1 MDDVSAPDESRAGPG
16 GPTDE
21 PPTLPLI
28 PYDPDPGIVD
38 AGAVRNTVLQLV
50 AQVATLV
57 FSGGLT
63 LYLVRALG
71 ARSYG
76 VYSIAVSVGALA
88 LFPALAGL
96 PLAVSRY
103 VADHRD
109 SAARV
114 RQIYRLG
121 LMMQIPVA
129 SLVGLVVFAIA
140 GPISAAYGHADLVWP
155 IRWIALSVIGQA
167 MYGYLNAVGSSLLRS
182 SVAMWMAI
190 TESAAEAGFGI
201 ALVAV
206 GAGAAGAALGKL
218 LGYVVATAAGSYLI
232 WRIIRARQPV
242 RQRQGAVTARSM
254 LRYAGVMFVVDI
266 AWSAIAQIDVLLI
279 GALISTAAVGSFAAV
294 LRVLTVVGY
303 VGAAVAASIAPRLS
317 LAGPGPDVRAFE
329 RALRYLLIVQGATIA
344 PMIVWAHPVTELLLG
359 SGYHSA
365 AEIMRVL
372 SIYSF
377 VGAPASMITLAVTYL
392 GEARRRLPIMVI
404 TLTLG
409 IAATY
414 FLIKWLGVI
423 GAAVGDDAVIVVYV
437 FAHFRIAATLIDI
450 DLRSLTRSLLATI
463 AAATAMAAVLY
474 SIGTSELT
482 LVDWAAGIVGGVA
495 GYTAVLLLM
504 GELTVAELTAV
515 SARLLRRGRG

>member
-1 MDDVSAPDESRAGPG
+1 
-16 GPTDE
+16 
-21 PPTLPLI
+21 
-28 PYDPDPGIVD
+28 
-38 AGAVRNTVLQLV
+38 
-50 AQVATLV
+50 
-57 FSGGLT
+57 
-63 LYLVRALG
+63 
-71 ARSYG
+71 
-76 VYSIAVSVGALA
+76 
-88 LFPALAGL
+88 
-96 PLAVSRY
+96 
-103 VADHRD
+103 
-109 SAARV
+109 
-114 RQIYRLG
+114 
-121 LMMQIPVA
+121 
-129 SLVGLVVFAIA
+129 
-140 GPISAAYGHADLVWP
+140 
-155 IRWIALSVIGQA
+155 
-167 MYGYLNAVGSSLLRS
+167 
-182 SVAMWMAI
+182 
-190 TESAAEAGFGI
+190 
-201 ALVAV
+201 
-206 GAGAAGAALGKL
+206 
-218 LGYVVATAAGSYLI
+218 
-232 WRIIRARQPV
+232 
-242 RQRQGAVTARSM
+242 
-254 LRYAGVMFVVDI
+254 
-266 AWSAIAQIDVLLI
+266 VLLI

-317 LAGPGPDVRAFE
+317 LAGPGPDVRSFE

-344 PMIVWAHPVTELLLG
+344 PMIVWARPVTELLLG

-515 SARLLRRGRG
+515 SARVLRRGRG